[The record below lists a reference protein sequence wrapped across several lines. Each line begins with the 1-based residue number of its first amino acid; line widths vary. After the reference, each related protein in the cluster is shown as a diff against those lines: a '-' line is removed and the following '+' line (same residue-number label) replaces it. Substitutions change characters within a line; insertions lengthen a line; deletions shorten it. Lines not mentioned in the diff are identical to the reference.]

1 MTDDDIRT
9 LLAGLPD
16 ADGFVPRPRDYV
28 AKARPDAASL
38 HATGTDLKALDAWV
52 QAHGGQV
59 RSLRAGGAGGVRP
72 GRRVAPP
79 RSAPGRCYLLPASAL
94 AG

>member
-1 MTDDDIRT
+1 VTDDDIRA
-9 LLAGLPD
+9 LLAALPD
-16 ADGFVPRPRDYV
+16 ADGFLAKPRDYV

-38 HATGTDLKALDAWV
+38 EAAGTDLKALDAWV

-59 RSLRAGGAGGVRP
+59 RSVRAASGGGVGP

-79 RSAPGRCYLLPASAL
+79 PSAPGRCYVLPASSLSA
-94 AG
+94 